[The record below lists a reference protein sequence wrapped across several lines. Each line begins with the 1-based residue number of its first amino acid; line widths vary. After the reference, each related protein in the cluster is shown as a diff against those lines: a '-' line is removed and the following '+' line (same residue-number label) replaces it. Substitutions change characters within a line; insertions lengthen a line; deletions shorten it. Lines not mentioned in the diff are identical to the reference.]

1 MTLKLT
7 AASFLAGI
15 KQSGLMEPQRVD
27 AMIREFQQNG
37 IDCNDSC
44 AIAVAFVERKAI
56 TEWQSD
62 KLLQGRH
69 KGFILGRYR
78 LLSLLGAGEMSAVYL
93 AEHILMERRCAIK
106 VLPANKVQDTSYL
119 GRFHRE
125 ARAVASMNHANI
137 VRAYDVDKQTESGTD
152 IHFLVMEFVDG
163 RNLEQI
169 VKEQGPLDF
178 VDAVDYIRQAADGLG
193 HAHQM
198 EMVHR
203 DVKPGNLLIDSMGV
217 VKLLD
222 LGLARFFKTTDEESL
237 TIKHDEKVLGTAD
250 YLAPEQA
257 VDSHHVD
264 ARADI
269 YSLGCTLYFA
279 LTGHPPFTDGTLVQR
294 LLAHQTKSPPTARYE
309 RPDIDDDLLAI
320 LDKMMAKKA
329 ADRYQ
334 SATEVSEALSRW
346 LIEHASNEWKQKH
359 MMLVA
364 ALCGMDALNAT
375 HPREEALVLNEKRS
389 QRSCQGIEHR
399 RSRKFGAREPQG
411 HPNCPRS
418 VHDKNCNRPRD
429 RRPGSSVRLTSS
441 CHGNRQSAA
450 RSTPVQHVASRLDNS
465 SRPVPM
471 DRRPSQWIAV
481 PNDKPS
487 PGHACR
493 RTSDCNPTS
502 PPLHIEIPLA
512 KFQCERKHAS
522 GSRWHRHADNH
533 SDLRILHVARNQSS
547 WHNGSAAAKRDK
559 RRNNMHS
566 NIDCRTFR
574 VTSQKRNAEPGIRRR
589 RDLFVPAGPL
599 P

>member
-7 AASFLAGI
+7 AASFLAGV
-15 KQSGLMEPQRVD
+15 KQSGLIDPDRLD
-27 AMIREFQQNG
+27 ALVNEIHQAG
-37 IDCNDSC
+37 IDCNDSM
-44 AIAVAFVERKAI
+44 AIATALVDRKAL

-152 IHFLVMEFVDG
+152 IHFLVMEYVEG
-163 RNLEQI
+163 RNIEQI
-169 VKEQGPLDF
+169 VKEQGPLDY
-178 VDAVDYIRQAADGLG
+178 VSAVDYIRQAADGLG
-193 HAHQM
+193 HAHQSG
-198 EMVHR
+198 MVHR
-203 DVKPGNLLIDSMGV
+203 DVKPGNLLIDNTGV

-257 VDSHHVD
+257 VDSHQVD

-269 YSLGCTLYFA
+269 YSLGCTMYFA

-294 LLAHQTKSPPTARYE
+294 LLAHQTKVPPSVRYE
-309 RPDIDDDLLAI
+309 RPDIDDSLLEI

-334 SATEVSEALSRW
+334 TASEVSEALARW
-346 LIEHASNEWKQKH
+346 LIEHASAAWKQKH

-364 ALCGMDALNAT
+364 ALCGMDALHAGRVNEQA
-375 HPREEALVLNEKRS
+375 ALVLKGKEASVLAAESMADDRS
-389 QRSCQGIEHR
+389 INDDSQSGSSSKIE
-399 RSRKFGAREPQG
+399 
-411 HPNCPRS
+411 
-418 VHDKNCNRPRD
+418 RPRQ
-429 RRPGSSVRLTSS
+429 RRPRERQPGSSVRLSS
-441 CHGNRQSAA
+441 STTDTAISRQID
-450 RSTPVQHVASRLDNS
+450 PVQHVASRLSGPAAAMPTSNS
-465 SRPVPM
+465 ALQPVVPAPAPAARSNDITLQLRLTERM
-471 DRRPSQWIAV
+471 RLVLIAIGMLATIIICGFGMWYIMSQKNPV
-481 PNDKPS
+481 EEGKPS
-487 PGHACR
+487 
-493 RTSDCNPTS
+493 
-502 PPLHIEIPLA
+502 IPSKA
-512 KFQCERKHAS
+512 
-522 GSRWHRHADNH
+522 N
-533 SDLRILHVARNQSS
+533 
-547 WHNGSAAAKRDK
+547 
-559 RRNNMHS
+559 
-566 NIDCRTFR
+566 
-574 VTSQKRNAEPGIRRR
+574 
-589 RDLFVPAGPL
+589 VPANAPAAPAGNTPAGSIQAGARSV
-599 P
+599 

>member
-7 AASFLAGI
+7 AASFLAGV
-15 KQSGLMEPQRVD
+15 KQSGLIDPDRLD
-27 AMIREFQQNG
+27 ALVNEIHQAG
-37 IDCNDSC
+37 IDCNDSM
-44 AIAVAFVERKAI
+44 AIATALVDRKAL

-152 IHFLVMEFVDG
+152 IHFLVMEYVEG
-163 RNLEQI
+163 RNIEQI
-169 VKEQGPLDF
+169 VKEQGPLDY
-178 VDAVDYIRQAADGLG
+178 VSAVDYIRQAADGLG
-193 HAHQM
+193 HAHQSG
-198 EMVHR
+198 MVHR
-203 DVKPGNLLIDSMGV
+203 DVKPGNLLIDNTGV

-257 VDSHHVD
+257 VDSHQVD

-269 YSLGCTLYFA
+269 YSLGCTMYFA

-294 LLAHQTKSPPTARYE
+294 LLAHQTKVPPSVRYE
-309 RPDIDDDLLAI
+309 RPDIDDSLLEI

-334 SATEVSEALSRW
+334 TASEVSEALARW
-346 LIEHASNEWKQKH
+346 LIEHASAAWKQKH

-364 ALCGMDALNAT
+364 ALCGMDALHAGRVNEQA
-375 HPREEALVLNEKRS
+375 ALVLKGKEASVLAAESMADDRS
-389 QRSCQGIEHR
+389 INDDSQSGSSSKIE
-399 RSRKFGAREPQG
+399 
-411 HPNCPRS
+411 
-418 VHDKNCNRPRD
+418 RPRQ
-429 RRPGSSVRLTSS
+429 RRPRERQPGSSVRLSS
-441 CHGNRQSAA
+441 STTDTAISRQID
-450 RSTPVQHVASRLDNS
+450 PVQHVASRLSGPAAAMPTSNS
-465 SRPVPM
+465 ALQPVVPAPAPAARSNDITLQLRLTERM
-471 DRRPSQWIAV
+471 RLVLIAIGMLATIIICGFGMWYIMSQKNPV
-481 PNDKPS
+481 EEGKPS
-487 PGHACR
+487 
-493 RTSDCNPTS
+493 
-502 PPLHIEIPLA
+502 IPSKA
-512 KFQCERKHAS
+512 
-522 GSRWHRHADNH
+522 N
-533 SDLRILHVARNQSS
+533 
-547 WHNGSAAAKRDK
+547 
-559 RRNNMHS
+559 
-566 NIDCRTFR
+566 
-574 VTSQKRNAEPGIRRR
+574 
-589 RDLFVPAGPL
+589 VPANAPAGNTPAGSIQAGARSV
-599 P
+599 